1 MATTAAL
8 SAAVRQ
14 YHPDLIKA
22 NALRAQRNH
31 HVVQQICCFFRRAL
45 AVIIRERQDQLRGFL
60 AQLLESQIAI
70 SEQLPRITL
79 TTHILC
85 TGLDHRREARERI
98 SVRWLIET

>member
-22 NALRAQRNH
+22 NSLRAQRNH

-45 AVIIRERQDQLRGFL
+45 AVIIREREDQLRGFL
-60 AQLLESQIAI
+60 AELLESQIAI
-70 SEQLPRITL
+70 SEQLPRVALTL
-79 TTHILC
+79 RILR
-85 TGLDHRREARERI
+85 TRLDHRREPRERV
-98 SVRWLIET
+98 SVRRLIEA